1 MRSKLK
7 AIPLVIA
14 MVISGCSLYTQ
25 PDKTYEMAKENLTE
39 ATDLRNQLPAYK
51 NIEINSGI
59 YIEAISSSEANRE
72 SWYFEKED
80 INFRQTQFDIVLQ
93 NVFAETN
100 INFKYIDGIDR
111 TRLISVNHDGTLGES
126 LKIIGDA
133 AGYSFTLNA
142 NTVTWSKYET
152 QTFDLAMFPG
162 IETFGVGKGGGNVD
176 YNSDTSVTG
185 SSIISSVDE
194 FVHTS
199 GELDVYQD
207 LRKSIPLLLSKEG
220 KFELNPATTSLL
232 VKDFPTNVSKVKK
245 YIGDQNEMLTRQV
258 AVDLTVIDVQFDDET
273 SLGLD
278 WDLVIKNLGQ
288 HAVDVSMG
296 SGFTTGAGTLGGVAP
311 MIIDSTVGSGK
322 FTGTQ
327 MLISALQSQGS
338 VSKKTYPRTISLNN
352 RVTKLRS
359 IQRTNYIR
367 EQTTTNTIN
376 VGSES
381 SIEQGTVSSG
391 FSMYLLP
398 KIYRED
404 VIMRLTTN
412 ISTLISIEKKG
423 TTGEEASSGSQVYIE
438 SPTVADKDFDQ
449 SIIIRS
455 GRTLLIAGLSTVV
468 TQSSNQNAGHDA
480 LGMKKTSSKQRV
492 ETIIAITPTILRGVR
507 G

>member
-1 MRSKLK
+1 MFSKNIL
-7 AIPLVIA
+7 IPLITTIL
-14 MVISGCSLYTQ
+14 ISGCSLYTQ
-25 PDKTYEMAKENLTE
+25 PDDTYAIAKDNLNE
-39 ATDLRNQLPAYK
+39 AIDLRNQQPDYR
-51 NIEINSGI
+51 NIEVNHGI
-59 YIEAISSSEANRE
+59 YIEAILSSDANRE
-72 SWYFEKED
+72 SWYFKTENV
-80 INFRQTQFDIVLQ
+80 NFRQAQFDIVLQ
-93 NVFAETN
+93 NVFADAN

-111 TRLISVNHDGTLGES
+111 ARLISVNHDGTLGEA
-126 LKIIGDA
+126 LKVIGDA
-133 AGYSFTLNA
+133 AGYSYTLNA

-162 IETFGVGKGGGNVD
+162 IETFGVGKGGGNVNYD
-176 YNSDTSVTG
+176 SDSAVTG
-185 SSIISSVDE
+185 SSIISSEDE

-199 GELDVYQD
+199 GELNVYDD
-207 LRKSIPLLLSKEG
+207 LKASIPLLLSEEG

-245 YIGDQNEMLTRQV
+245 YIYDQNEMLTRQV

-288 HAVDVSMG
+288 HAVDISVG
-296 SGFTTGAGTLGGVAP
+296 SGFATGVGTLGGVAP
-311 MIIDSTVGSGK
+311 MIIDSSVGSGK

-359 IQRTNYIR
+359 IKRTNYIR

-398 KIYRED
+398 KIFKED

-423 TTGEEASSGSQVYIE
+423 SKGKDGKAGSQVYIE

-468 TQSSNQNAGHDA
+468 TQSSNQNAGIDA
-480 LGMKKTSSKQRV
+480 LGMKKTSNKQRV

>member
-1 MRSKLK
+1 SIVK
-7 AIPLVIA
+7 
-14 MVISGCSLYTQ
+14 
-25 PDKTYEMAKENLTE
+25 
-39 ATDLRNQLPAYK
+39 
-51 NIEINSGI
+51 I
-59 YIEAISSSEANRE
+59 YI
-72 SWYFEKED
+72 
-80 INFRQTQFDIVLQ
+80 
-93 NVFAETN
+93 
-100 INFKYIDGIDR
+100 
-111 TRLISVNHDGTLGES
+111 
-126 LKIIGDA
+126 
-133 AGYSFTLNA
+133 
-142 NTVTWSKYET
+142 
-152 QTFDLAMFPG
+152 
-162 IETFGVGKGGGNVD
+162 
-176 YNSDTSVTG
+176 
-185 SSIISSVDE
+185 DE
-194 FVHTS
+194 
-199 GELDVYQD
+199 
-207 LRKSIPLLLSKEG
+207 
-220 KFELNPATTSLL
+220 
-232 VKDFPTNVSKVKK
+232 
-245 YIGDQNEMLTRQV
+245 QNEMLTRQV
-258 AVDLTVIDVQFDDET
+258 AVDLTVIDVQFDDES

-288 HAVDVSMG
+288 HAVNVSMG
-296 SGFTTGAGTLGGVAP
+296 SGFTAGTGTLGGVAP
-311 MIIDSTVGSGK
+311 MIIDGTVGSGK

-398 KIYRED
+398 KIFNED

-423 TTGEEASSGSQVYIE
+423 TTGKDGESGSQVYIE

-455 GRTLLIAGLSTVV
+455 GRTLLIAGLSTVI
-468 TQSSNQNAGHDA
+468 TQSSNQNAGNDA
-480 LGMKKTSSKQRV
+480 LGMKKTSRKQRV